1 MSSARTWCGGRRCA
15 AVPRPSICWNACGPT
30 SPTSPRPSASPS
42 VRRSLGE
49 DGRTLADRG
58 GAETVACPRP
68 ITLRNRSKTLTLRTF
83 LFGVGGSVAVE
94 VLRLVKLFQSD
105 QKLPNP
111 HHSRPLLDCAFP
123 AGPAWRRLRV
133 AYDVRSDILAVQIG
147 ASAPLLLEQLART
160 PPRAQSDGKAIFF
173 TDFPSYD
180 RTGLPRAKAR
190 LFLIGVDNAL
200 PTSP

>member
-1 MSSARTWCGGRRCA
+1 MST
-15 AVPRPSICWNACGPT
+15 
-30 SPTSPRPSASPS
+30 
-42 VRRSLGE
+42 
-49 DGRTLADRG
+49 ADNPP
-58 GAETVACPRP
+58 EPLVDP
-68 ITLRNRSKTLTLRTF
+68 TLRTF

-105 QKLPNP
+105 QKLPN
-111 HHSRPLLDCAFP
+111 HITHVRFWIVRSLLALLGG
-123 AGPAWRRLRV
+123 ALAV